1 MTIKDIDS
9 LITTCKRCRLA
20 MSDITGNSPEEVRAY
35 ADGYIN
41 CKDNLIKILEYMKN
55 KLEGMAEPSKIL
67 IEDCDLSVRS
77 YNCLKRAGINT
88 LGDIKSEE
96 QLKQV
101 RNLGKNSF
109 QEVLNLLREY
119 GIEIEETGEM

>member
-41 CKDNLIKILEYMKN
+41 CKDNLIKILEQDPRPAYIN
-55 KLEGMAEPSKIL
+55 DPQ
-67 IEDCDLSVRS
+67 RS
-77 YNCLKRAGINT
+77 YGIAFAGCNIRFRVTHNRLT
-88 LGDIKSEE
+88 VEA
-96 QLKQV
+96 
-101 RNLGKNSF
+101 
-109 QEVLNLLREY
+109 
-119 GIEIEETGEM
+119 IETV

>member
-1 MTIKDIDS
+1 M
-9 LITTCKRCRLA
+9 
-20 MSDITGNSPEEVRAY
+20 
-35 ADGYIN
+35 
-41 CKDNLIKILEYMKN
+41 
-55 KLEGMAEPSKIL
+55 EGMAEPSKIL

-119 GIEIEETGEM
+119 GIEIEETDEM